1 MGKTARGCIHFPW
14 FNLSST
20 WNGQFFHMH
29 WLSCAFQLKFRK
41 KRGKDKRNKND
52 MSLLWMSV
60 SEPCGFPLK
69 IRKTI
74 TPLNITLTI
83 VTNNIKKFGVILTKI
98 FRIFFLGFCYFKW
111 ICKLLFLTL
120 WRVELEFWW
129 GLHWICRLLLV
140 RCPFLL
146 LITLTHELGIFFH
159 LLSSS
164 SISFFRDMKF

>member
-20 WNGQFFHMH
+20 WNGQFFHLH

-52 MSLLWMSV
+52 MSLLWMSF

-74 TPLNITLTI
+74 TPLNITHTI
-83 VTNNIKKFGVILTKI
+83 VTNNIKQIWCDSNQNI
-98 FRIFFLGFCYFKW
+98 SNIFLG
-111 ICKLLFLTL
+111 ILLFQMNLQIAL
-120 WRVELEFWW
+120 SNSMKSWV
-129 GLHWICRLLLV
+129 
-140 RCPFLL
+140 
-146 LITLTHELGIFFH
+146 GI
-159 LLSSS
+159 LMGIALNL
-164 SISFFRDMKF
+164 